1 MQFEGALY
9 LAIGI
14 RNLMITQF
22 SQIASL
28 PCVDINYQKN
38 GHTVLYRSVTNN
50 NQERITFLLNHQDID
65 VNIGESVLEVALTN
79 ENIHVAIELI
89 KHGADFSRVDIDKV
103 PVPIIDQIRNYL
115 SQKKKSARK

>member
-1 MQFEGALY
+1 
-9 LAIGI
+9 
-14 RNLMITQF
+14 MITQF

-65 VNIGESVLEVALTN
+65 VNVGESVSYFC
-79 ENIHVAIELI
+79 IFYHY
-89 KHGADFSRVDIDKV
+89 KH
-103 PVPIIDQIRNYL
+103 
-115 SQKKKSARK
+115 